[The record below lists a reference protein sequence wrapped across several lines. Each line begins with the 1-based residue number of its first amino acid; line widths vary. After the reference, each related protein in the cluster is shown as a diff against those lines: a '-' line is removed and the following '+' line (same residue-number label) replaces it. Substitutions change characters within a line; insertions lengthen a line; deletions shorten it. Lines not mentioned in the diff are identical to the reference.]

1 MTTALRSLPSILA
14 LALALAIALAF
25 PVHAFEPLN
34 TDDAATIGRNVN
46 QIEQYIYVLN
56 NKAAD
61 GISVINSNGEE
72 FRGLGRAT
80 AAPFTY
86 TRGLSE
92 TAEVSFATTYYAS
105 PNGSYSPL
113 SNYVLGLK
121 WRFWGDGEKGWAFA
135 VKPTLT
141 LPASTSQQAV
151 GLGMARTN
159 YELNFISSYYWK
171 KIHVHSNLSY
181 ARNPYNTNYPVS
193 GSLEPLRTNAYAF
206 SVAPVWVVNA
216 RWRLAVDLGVGTN
229 ILLNGN
235 QFSDYGMVAAIYSI
249 TPDVDLGVS
258 IMRSAADFATV
269 FSGSGV
275 HSLRSEA
282 GVTWRF

>member
-1 MTTALRSLPSILA
+1 MFTALRILFCVFAFA
-14 LALALAIALAF
+14 LSFAA
-25 PVHAFEPLN
+25 HAFEPLN
-34 TDDAATIGRNVN
+34 TDDAATVGRNVN

-56 NKAAD
+56 NKAAED
-61 GISVINSNGEE
+61 VSVINSNGEE

-92 TAEVSFATTYYAS
+92 TVEASFASTYYVN
-105 PNGSYSPL
+105 PNGNYSPL

-121 WRFWGDGEKGWAFA
+121 WRFLGDGEKGWAFA
-135 VKPTLT
+135 VKPTVT

-151 GLGMARTN
+151 GIGFASTN
-159 YELNFISSYYWK
+159 YEVNLISSYYWDQ
-171 KIHVHSNLSY
+171 IHVHSNVSY

-193 GSLEPLRTNAYAF
+193 GSTEPLRTNAYAF
-206 SVAPVWVVNA
+206 SIAPVWVVNA
-216 RWRLAVDLGVGTN
+216 RWRLALDFGAGSN
-229 ILLNGN
+229 ILLNAN
-235 QFSDYGMVAAIYSI
+235 RFSDYGMVAALYSI
-249 TPDVDLGVS
+249 TPDVDLGLS
-258 IMRSAADFATV
+258 IMRSAANFGTV

-275 HSLRSEA
+275 YSLRSEA

>member
-1 MTTALRSLPSILA
+1 MFPALRILFCVFAFA
-14 LALALAIALAF
+14 LSFA
-25 PVHAFEPLN
+25 VHAFEPLN

-56 NKAAD
+56 NKAAED
-61 GISVINSNGEE
+61 VSVINSNGEE

-92 TAEVSFATTYYAS
+92 TVEASFASTYYAN
-105 PNGSYSPL
+105 PNGNYSPL

-121 WRFWGDGEKGWAFA
+121 WRFLGDGEKGWAFA
-135 VKPTLT
+135 VKPTVT

-151 GLGMARTN
+151 GIGFASTN
-159 YELNFISSYYWK
+159 YEVNLISSYYWDQ
-171 KIHVHSNLSY
+171 IHVHSNVSY

-193 GSLEPLRTNAYAF
+193 GSTEPLRTNAYAF
-206 SVAPVWVVNA
+206 SIAPVWVVNA
-216 RWRLAVDLGVGTN
+216 RWRLALDFGAGSN
-229 ILLNGN
+229 ILLNAN
-235 QFSDYGMVAAIYSI
+235 RFSDYGMVAALYSI
-249 TPDVDLGVS
+249 TPDVDLGLS
-258 IMRSAADFATV
+258 IMRSAANFGTV

-275 HSLRSEA
+275 YSLRSEA

>member
-1 MTTALRSLPSILA
+1 MFPALRILFCVFAFA
-14 LALALAIALAF
+14 LSFA
-25 PVHAFEPLN
+25 VHAFEPLN
-34 TDDAATIGRNVN
+34 TDDAATVGRNVN

-56 NKAAD
+56 NKAAED
-61 GISVINSNGEE
+61 VSVINSNGEE

-92 TAEVSFATTYYAS
+92 TVEASFASTYYAN
-105 PNGSYSPL
+105 PNGNYSPL

-121 WRFWGDGEKGWAFA
+121 WRFLGDGEKGWAFA
-135 VKPTLT
+135 VKPTVT

-151 GLGMARTN
+151 GIGFASTN
-159 YELNFISSYYWK
+159 YEVNLISSYYWDQ
-171 KIHVHSNLSY
+171 IHVHSNVSY

-193 GSLEPLRTNAYAF
+193 GSTEPLRTNAYAF
-206 SVAPVWVVNA
+206 SIAPVWVVNA
-216 RWRLAVDLGVGTN
+216 RWRLALDFGAGSN
-229 ILLNGN
+229 ILLNAN
-235 QFSDYGMVAAIYSI
+235 RFSDYGMVAALYSI
-249 TPDVDLGVS
+249 TPDVDLGLS
-258 IMRSAADFATV
+258 IMRSAANFGTV

-275 HSLRSEA
+275 YSLRSEA

>member
-1 MTTALRSLPSILA
+1 MFTALRILLCVFAFA
-14 LALALAIALAF
+14 LSFAA
-25 PVHAFEPLN
+25 HAVEPLN

-56 NKAAD
+56 NKAAED
-61 GISVINSNGEE
+61 ISVINSNGEE

-92 TAEVSFATTYYAS
+92 TVEASFASTYYAN
-105 PNGSYSPL
+105 PNGNYSPL

-121 WRFWGDGEKGWAFA
+121 WRFLGDGEKGWAFA
-135 VKPTLT
+135 VKPTVT

-151 GLGMARTN
+151 GIGFASTN
-159 YELNFISSYYWK
+159 YELTLISSYYWNQV
-171 KIHVHSNLSY
+171 HVHSNVSY
-181 ARNPYNTNYPVS
+181 ARNPYNTNYPVN
-193 GSLEPLRTNAYAF
+193 GSIEPLRTNAYAF
-206 SVAPVWVVNA
+206 SIAPVWVVNA
-216 RWRLAVDLGVGTN
+216 RWRLALDFGAGSN
-229 ILLNGN
+229 ILLNAN
-235 QFSDYGMVAAIYSI
+235 RFSDYGMVAATYSI
-249 TPDVDLGVS
+249 TPDVDLGLS
-258 IMRSAADFATV
+258 IMRSAANFGTV

-275 HSLRSEA
+275 YSLRSEA

>member
-1 MTTALRSLPSILA
+1 MFTALRILFCVFAFA
-14 LALALAIALAF
+14 LSFAA
-25 PVHAFEPLN
+25 HAFEPLN

-56 NKAAD
+56 NKAAED
-61 GISVINSNGEE
+61 VSVINSNGEE

-92 TAEVSFATTYYAS
+92 TVEASFASTYYAN
-105 PNGSYSPL
+105 PNGNYSPL

-121 WRFWGDGEKGWAFA
+121 WRFLGDGEKGWAFA
-135 VKPTLT
+135 VKPTVT

-151 GLGMARTN
+151 GIGFASTN
-159 YELNFISSYYWK
+159 YEVNLISSYYWDQ
-171 KIHVHSNLSY
+171 IHVHSNVSY

-193 GSLEPLRTNAYAF
+193 GSTEPLRTNAYAF
-206 SVAPVWVVNA
+206 SIAPVWVVNA
-216 RWRLAVDLGVGTN
+216 RWRLALDFGAGSN
-229 ILLNGN
+229 ILLNAN
-235 QFSDYGMVAAIYSI
+235 RFSDYGMVAALYSI
-249 TPDVDLGVS
+249 TPDVDLGLS
-258 IMRSAADFATV
+258 IMRSAANFGTV

-275 HSLRSEA
+275 YSLRSEA

>member
-1 MTTALRSLPSILA
+1 MFPALRILFCVFVFA
-14 LALALAIALAF
+14 LSFAA
-25 PVHAFEPLN
+25 HAFEPLN

-56 NKAAD
+56 NKAAED
-61 GISVINSNGEE
+61 VSVINSNGEE

-92 TAEVSFATTYYAS
+92 TVEASFASTYYAN
-105 PNGSYSPL
+105 PNGNYSPL

-121 WRFWGDGEKGWAFA
+121 WRFLGDGEKGWAFA
-135 VKPTLT
+135 VKPTVT

-151 GLGMARTN
+151 GIGFASTN
-159 YELNFISSYYWK
+159 YELTLISSYYWDQV
-171 KIHVHSNLSY
+171 HVHSNVSY
-181 ARNPYNTNYPVS
+181 ARNPYNTNYPVN
-193 GSLEPLRTNAYAF
+193 GSIEPLRTNAYAF
-206 SVAPVWVVNA
+206 SIAPVWVVNA
-216 RWRLAVDLGVGTN
+216 RWRLALDFGAGSN
-229 ILLNGN
+229 ILLNAN
-235 QFSDYGMVAAIYSI
+235 RFSDYGMVAATYSI
-249 TPDVDLGVS
+249 TPDVDLGLS
-258 IMRSAADFATV
+258 IMRSAANFGTV

-275 HSLRSEA
+275 YSLRSEA

>member
-1 MTTALRSLPSILA
+1 MFTALRILFCVFAFA
-14 LALALAIALAF
+14 LSFAA
-25 PVHAFEPLN
+25 HAFEPLN
-34 TDDAATIGRNVN
+34 TDDAATVGRNVN

-56 NKAAD
+56 NKAAED
-61 GISVINSNGEE
+61 VSVINSNGEE

-92 TAEVSFATTYYAS
+92 SVEASFASTYYAN
-105 PNGSYSPL
+105 PNGNYSPL

-121 WRFWGDGEKGWAFA
+121 WRFLGDGEKGWAFA
-135 VKPTLT
+135 VKPTVT

-151 GLGMARTN
+151 GIGFASTN
-159 YELNFISSYYWK
+159 YELTLISSYYWNQ
-171 KIHVHSNLSY
+171 IHVHSNVSY

-193 GSLEPLRTNAYAF
+193 GSTEPLRTNAYAF
-206 SVAPVWVVNA
+206 SIAPVWVVNA
-216 RWRLAVDLGVGTN
+216 RWRLALDFGAGSN
-229 ILLNGN
+229 ILLNAN
-235 QFSDYGMVAAIYSI
+235 RFSDYGMVAALYSI
-249 TPDVDLGVS
+249 TPDVDLGLS
-258 IMRSAADFATV
+258 IMRSAANFGTV

-275 HSLRSEA
+275 YSLRSEA

>member
-1 MTTALRSLPSILA
+1 MFTALRILFCVFAFA
-14 LALALAIALAF
+14 LSFAA
-25 PVHAFEPLN
+25 HAFEPLN

-56 NKAAD
+56 NKAAED
-61 GISVINSNGEE
+61 VSVINSNGEE

-92 TAEVSFATTYYAS
+92 TVEASFASTYYAN
-105 PNGSYSPL
+105 PNGNYSPL

-121 WRFWGDGEKGWAFA
+121 WRFLGDGEKGWAFA
-135 VKPTLT
+135 VKPTVT

-151 GLGMARTN
+151 GIGFASTN
-159 YELNFISSYYWK
+159 YELTLISSYYWNQ
-171 KIHVHSNLSY
+171 IHVHSNVSY

-193 GSLEPLRTNAYAF
+193 GSTEPLRTNAYAF
-206 SVAPVWVVNA
+206 SIAPVWVVNA
-216 RWRLAVDLGVGTN
+216 RWRLALDFGAGSN
-229 ILLNGN
+229 ILLNAN
-235 QFSDYGMVAAIYSI
+235 RFSDYGMVAATYSI
-249 TPDVDLGVS
+249 TPDVDLGLS
-258 IMRSAADFATV
+258 IMRSAANFGTV

-275 HSLRSEA
+275 YSLRSEA

>member
-1 MTTALRSLPSILA
+1 MSYALRLLPSILA
-14 LALALAIALAF
+14 FAVAL
-25 PVHAFEPLN
+25 PVQAFEPLN
-34 TDDAATIGRNVN
+34 TDDAATVGRNVN

-56 NKAAD
+56 NKAAED
-61 GISVINSNGEE
+61 ISVINSNGEE

-92 TAEVSFATTYYAS
+92 TVEASFASTYYAN

-135 VKPTLT
+135 VKPTIT

-151 GLGMARTN
+151 GIGFASTN
-159 YELNFISSYYWK
+159 YELNLISSYYWDQ
-171 KIHVHSNLSY
+171 IHVHSNVSY

-193 GSLEPLRTNAYAF
+193 GSIEPLRTNAYAF
-206 SVAPVWVVNA
+206 SIAPVWVVNA
-216 RWRLAVDLGVGTN
+216 RWRLALDFGAGSN
-229 ILLNGN
+229 ILLNAN
-235 QFSDYGMVAAIYSI
+235 RFSDYGMLAAIYSI
-249 TPDVDLGVS
+249 TPDVDLGLS
-258 IMRSAADFATV
+258 IMRSAANFGTV
-269 FSGSGV
+269 FSGSGIY
-275 HSLRSEA
+275 SLRSEA

>member
-1 MTTALRSLPSILA
+1 MVAAIRIL
-14 LALALAIALAF
+14 LCVFAF
-25 PVHAFEPLN
+25 VLSVGAQAFEPLN

-56 NKAAD
+56 NKAVED
-61 GISVINSNGEE
+61 ISVINSNGEE
-72 FRGLGRAT
+72 FKGLGRAT

-92 TAEVSFATTYYAS
+92 TTEVSFATTYYAS
-105 PNGSYSPL
+105 PSGNYSPF

-121 WRFWGDGEKGWAFA
+121 WRFWGDGEQGWAFA
-135 VKPTLT
+135 VKPTIT
-141 LPASTSQQAV
+141 LPATTSQQAV
-151 GLGMARTN
+151 GIGLASTN
-159 YELNFISSYYWK
+159 YELSLISSYYWDQ
-171 KIHVHSNLSY
+171 IHVHSNISV

-193 GSLEPLRTNAYAF
+193 GSFEPLRTNAYAL
-206 SVAPVWVVNA
+206 SIAPVWVVNA
-216 RWRLAVDLGVGTN
+216 RWRLALDFGVGTN

-258 IMRSAADFATV
+258 IMRSAADFGTV

-275 HSLRSEA
+275 YSLRSEA

>member
-1 MTTALRSLPSILA
+1 MFPALRILFCVFAFA
-14 LALALAIALAF
+14 LSFAA
-25 PVHAFEPLN
+25 HAFEPLN

-56 NKAAD
+56 NKAAED
-61 GISVINSNGEE
+61 VSVINSNGEE

-92 TAEVSFATTYYAS
+92 TVEASFASTYYAN
-105 PNGSYSPL
+105 PNGNYSPL

-121 WRFWGDGEKGWAFA
+121 WRFLGDGEKGWAFA
-135 VKPTLT
+135 VKPTVT

-151 GLGMARTN
+151 GIGFASTN
-159 YELNFISSYYWK
+159 YEVNLISSYYWDQ
-171 KIHVHSNLSY
+171 IHVHSNVSY

-193 GSLEPLRTNAYAF
+193 GSTEPLRTNAYAF
-206 SVAPVWVVNA
+206 SIAPVWVVNA
-216 RWRLAVDLGVGTN
+216 RWRLALDFGAGSN
-229 ILLNGN
+229 ILLNAN
-235 QFSDYGMVAAIYSI
+235 RFSDYGMVAALYSI
-249 TPDVDLGVS
+249 TPDVDLGLS
-258 IMRSAADFATV
+258 IMRSAANFGTV

-275 HSLRSEA
+275 YSLRSEA

>member
-1 MTTALRSLPSILA
+1 MFPALRILLCVFAFA
-14 LALALAIALAF
+14 LSFAA
-25 PVHAFEPLN
+25 HAFEPLN

-56 NKAAD
+56 NKAAED
-61 GISVINSNGEE
+61 ISVINSNGEE

-92 TAEVSFATTYYAS
+92 TVEASFASTYYAN
-105 PNGSYSPL
+105 PNGNYSPL

-121 WRFWGDGEKGWAFA
+121 WRFLGDGEKGWAFA
-135 VKPTLT
+135 VKPTVT

-151 GLGMARTN
+151 GIGFASTN
-159 YELNFISSYYWK
+159 YEVNLISSYYWDQ
-171 KIHVHSNLSY
+171 IHVHSNVSY

-193 GSLEPLRTNAYAF
+193 GSTEPLRTNAYAF
-206 SVAPVWVVNA
+206 SIAPVWVVNA
-216 RWRLAVDLGVGTN
+216 RWRLALDFGAGSN
-229 ILLNGN
+229 ILLNAN
-235 QFSDYGMVAAIYSI
+235 RFSDYGMVAALYSI
-249 TPDVDLGVS
+249 TPDVDLGLS
-258 IMRSAADFATV
+258 IMRSAANFGTV

-275 HSLRSEA
+275 YSLRSEA

>member
-1 MTTALRSLPSILA
+1 MFAALRTLFCVFAFA
-14 LALALAIALAF
+14 LSFGAQ
-25 PVHAFEPLN
+25 AFEPLN

-56 NKAAD
+56 NKNAED
-61 GISVINSNGEE
+61 ISVVNSNGEE
-72 FRGLGRAT
+72 FKGLGRAT

-92 TAEVSFATTYYAS
+92 TVEASFASTYYAN
-105 PNGSYSPL
+105 PNGNYSPL

-135 VKPTLT
+135 VKPTIT

-151 GLGMARTN
+151 GIGFASTN
-159 YELNFISSYYWK
+159 YEVNLISSYYWDQ
-171 KIHVHSNLSY
+171 IHIHSNLSY
-181 ARNPYNTNYPVS
+181 ARNPYNTNFPVS
-193 GSLEPLRTNAYAF
+193 GSVEPLRTNTYAF

-216 RWRLAVDLGVGTN
+216 RWRLALDFGVGSN
-229 ILLNGN
+229 ILLNAN
-235 QFSDYGMVAAIYSI
+235 RFSDYGMVAAIYSI
-249 TPDVDLGVS
+249 TPDLDLGVS
-258 IMRSAADFATV
+258 IMRSAANFGTV
-269 FSGSGV
+269 FSGSGIY
-275 HSLRSEA
+275 SLRSEA

>member
-1 MTTALRSLPSILA
+1 MFTALRILFCVFAFA
-14 LALALAIALAF
+14 LSFA
-25 PVHAFEPLN
+25 VHAFEPLN

-56 NKAAD
+56 NKAAED
-61 GISVINSNGEE
+61 VSVINSNGEE

-92 TAEVSFATTYYAS
+92 SVEASFASTYYAN
-105 PNGSYSPL
+105 PNGNYSPL

-121 WRFWGDGEKGWAFA
+121 WRFWGDGKEGWAFA
-135 VKPTLT
+135 VKPTVT

-151 GLGMARTN
+151 GIGFASTN
-159 YELNFISSYYWK
+159 YEVNLISSYYWDQ
-171 KIHVHSNLSY
+171 IHVHSNVSY

-193 GSLEPLRTNAYAF
+193 GSTEPLRTNAYAF
-206 SVAPVWVVNA
+206 SIAPVWVVNA
-216 RWRLAVDLGVGTN
+216 RWRLALDFGAGSN
-229 ILLNGN
+229 ILLNAN
-235 QFSDYGMVAAIYSI
+235 RFSDYGMVAALYSI
-249 TPDVDLGVS
+249 TPDVDLGIS
-258 IMRSAADFATV
+258 IMRSAANFGTV

-275 HSLRSEA
+275 YSLRSEA

>member
-1 MTTALRSLPSILA
+1 MFTALRILFCVFAFA
-14 LALALAIALAF
+14 LSFAA
-25 PVHAFEPLN
+25 HAFEPLN

-56 NKAAD
+56 NKAAED
-61 GISVINSNGEE
+61 VSVINSNGEE

-92 TAEVSFATTYYAS
+92 TVEASFASTYYAN
-105 PNGSYSPL
+105 PNGNYSPL

-121 WRFWGDGEKGWAFA
+121 WRFLGDGEKGWAFA
-135 VKPTLT
+135 VKPTVT

-151 GLGMARTN
+151 GIGFASTN
-159 YELNFISSYYWK
+159 YEVNLISSYYWDQ
-171 KIHVHSNLSY
+171 IHVHSNVSY

-193 GSLEPLRTNAYAF
+193 GSTDPLRTNAYAF
-206 SVAPVWVVNA
+206 SIAPVWVVNA
-216 RWRLAVDLGVGTN
+216 RWRLALDFGAGSN
-229 ILLNGN
+229 ILLNAN
-235 QFSDYGMVAAIYSI
+235 RFSDYGMVAALYSI
-249 TPDVDLGVS
+249 TPDVDLGLS
-258 IMRSAADFATV
+258 IMRSAANFGTV

-275 HSLRSEA
+275 YSLRSEA

>member
-1 MTTALRSLPSILA
+1 MFTALRILFCVFAFA
-14 LALALAIALAF
+14 LSFAA
-25 PVHAFEPLN
+25 HAFEPLN
-34 TDDAATIGRNVN
+34 TDDAATVGRNVN

-56 NKAAD
+56 NKAAED
-61 GISVINSNGEE
+61 VSVINSNGEE

-92 TAEVSFATTYYAS
+92 TVEASFASTYYTN
-105 PNGSYSPL
+105 PNGNYSPL

-121 WRFWGDGEKGWAFA
+121 WRFLGDGEKGWAFA
-135 VKPTLT
+135 VKPTVT

-151 GLGMARTN
+151 GIGFASTN
-159 YELNFISSYYWK
+159 YELTLISSYYWNQ
-171 KIHVHSNLSY
+171 IHVHSNVSY

-193 GSLEPLRTNAYAF
+193 GSTEPLRTNAYAF
-206 SVAPVWVVNA
+206 SIAPVWVVNA
-216 RWRLAVDLGVGTN
+216 RWRLALDFGAGSN
-229 ILLNGN
+229 ILLNAN
-235 QFSDYGMVAAIYSI
+235 RFSDYGMVAALYSI
-249 TPDVDLGVS
+249 TPDVDLGLS
-258 IMRSAADFATV
+258 IMRSAANFGTV

-275 HSLRSEA
+275 YSLRSEA

>member
-1 MTTALRSLPSILA
+1 MFTALRILFCVFAFA
-14 LALALAIALAF
+14 LSFAA
-25 PVHAFEPLN
+25 HAFEPLN
-34 TDDAATIGRNVN
+34 TDDAATVGRNVN

-56 NKAAD
+56 NKAAED
-61 GISVINSNGEE
+61 VSVINSNGEE

-92 TAEVSFATTYYAS
+92 TVEASFASTYYAN
-105 PNGSYSPL
+105 PNGNYSPL

-121 WRFWGDGEKGWAFA
+121 WRFLGDGEKGWAFA
-135 VKPTLT
+135 VKPTVT

-151 GLGMARTN
+151 GIGFASTN
-159 YELNFISSYYWK
+159 YELTLISSYYWNQ
-171 KIHVHSNLSY
+171 IHVHSNVSY

-193 GSLEPLRTNAYAF
+193 GSTEPLRTNAYAF
-206 SVAPVWVVNA
+206 SIAPVWVVNA
-216 RWRLAVDLGVGTN
+216 RWRLALDFGAGSN
-229 ILLNGN
+229 ILLNAN
-235 QFSDYGMVAAIYSI
+235 RFSDYGMVAALYSI
-249 TPDVDLGVS
+249 TPDVDLGLS
-258 IMRSAADFATV
+258 IMRSAANFGTV

-275 HSLRSEA
+275 YSLRSEA

>member
-1 MTTALRSLPSILA
+1 MFPALRILFCV
-14 LALALAIALAF
+14 LAF
-25 PVHAFEPLN
+25 ALSFAAYAFEPLN

-56 NKAAD
+56 NKAAED
-61 GISVINSNGEE
+61 VSVINSNGEE

-92 TAEVSFATTYYAS
+92 TVEASFASTYYTN
-105 PNGSYSPL
+105 PNGNYSPL

-121 WRFWGDGEKGWAFA
+121 WRFLGDGEKGWAFA
-135 VKPTLT
+135 VKPTVT

-151 GLGMARTN
+151 GIGFASTN
-159 YELNFISSYYWK
+159 YELTLISSYYWNQ
-171 KIHVHSNLSY
+171 IHVHSNVSY
-181 ARNPYNTNYPVS
+181 ARNPYNTNYPVN
-193 GSLEPLRTNAYAF
+193 GSIEPLRTNAYAF
-206 SVAPVWVVNA
+206 SIAPVWVVNA
-216 RWRLAVDLGVGTN
+216 RWRLALDFGAGSN
-229 ILLNGN
+229 ILLNAN
-235 QFSDYGMVAAIYSI
+235 RFSDYGMVAALYSI
-249 TPDVDLGVS
+249 TPDVDLGLS
-258 IMRSAADFATV
+258 IMRSAANFGTV

-275 HSLRSEA
+275 YSLRSEA

>member
-1 MTTALRSLPSILA
+1 MFPALRILFCVFAFA
-14 LALALAIALAF
+14 LSFAA
-25 PVHAFEPLN
+25 HAFEPLN

-56 NKAAD
+56 NKAAED
-61 GISVINSNGEE
+61 VSVINSNGEE

-92 TAEVSFATTYYAS
+92 TVEASFASTYYAN
-105 PNGSYSPL
+105 PNGNYSPL

-121 WRFWGDGEKGWAFA
+121 WRFWGDGERGWAFA
-135 VKPTLT
+135 VKPTVT
-141 LPASTSQQAV
+141 LPTSTSQQAV
-151 GLGMARTN
+151 GIGFASTN
-159 YELNFISSYYWK
+159 YEVNLISSYYWDQ
-171 KIHVHSNLSY
+171 IHVHSNVSY

-193 GSLEPLRTNAYAF
+193 GSTEPLRTNAYAF
-206 SVAPVWVVNA
+206 SIAPVWVVNA
-216 RWRLAVDLGVGTN
+216 RWRLALDFGAGSN
-229 ILLNGN
+229 ILLNAN
-235 QFSDYGMVAAIYSI
+235 RFSDYGMVAAIYSI
-249 TPDVDLGVS
+249 TPDVDLGLS
-258 IMRSAADFATV
+258 IMRSAANFGTV

-275 HSLRSEA
+275 YSLRSEA

>member
-1 MTTALRSLPSILA
+1 MFPALRILLCVFAFA
-14 LALALAIALAF
+14 LSFAA
-25 PVHAFEPLN
+25 HAFEPLN

-56 NKAAD
+56 NKAAED
-61 GISVINSNGEE
+61 VSVINSNGEE

-92 TAEVSFATTYYAS
+92 TVEASFASTYYAN
-105 PNGSYSPL
+105 PNGNYSPL

-121 WRFWGDGEKGWAFA
+121 WRFLGDGEKGWAFA
-135 VKPTLT
+135 VKPTVT

-151 GLGMARTN
+151 GIGFASTN
-159 YELNFISSYYWK
+159 YEVNLISSYYWDQ
-171 KIHVHSNLSY
+171 IHVHSNVSY

-193 GSLEPLRTNAYAF
+193 GSTEPLRTNAYAF
-206 SVAPVWVVNA
+206 SIAPVWVVNA
-216 RWRLAVDLGVGTN
+216 RWRLALDFGAGSN
-229 ILLNGN
+229 ILLNAN
-235 QFSDYGMVAAIYSI
+235 RFSDYGMVAALYSI
-249 TPDVDLGVS
+249 TPDVDLGLS
-258 IMRSAADFATV
+258 IMRSAANFGTV

-275 HSLRSEA
+275 YSLRSEA

>member
-1 MTTALRSLPSILA
+1 MTSTYRFLAYSLGFA
-14 LALALAIALAF
+14 LALPAQ
-25 PVHAFEPLN
+25 AFEPLN

-56 NKAAD
+56 NKAAND
-61 GISVINSNGEE
+61 ISVINSNGEE

-92 TAEVSFATTYYAS
+92 TTEVSFATTYYAS
-105 PNGSYSPL
+105 PNGNYSPF

-121 WRFWGDGEKGWAFA
+121 WRFWGDGEQGWAFA
-135 VKPTLT
+135 IKPTVT
-141 LPASTSQQAV
+141 LPATSSQQAV
-151 GLGMARTN
+151 GIGMAQTN
-159 YELNFISSYYWK
+159 YEITVISSYYWDQ
-171 KIHVHSNLSY
+171 IHIHSNVSY

-193 GSLEPLRTNAYAF
+193 GSLEPLRTNAIAF

-216 RWRLAVDLGVGTN
+216 RWRLALDFGAGTN
-229 ILLNGN
+229 VVLNSN
-235 QFSDYGMVAAIYSI
+235 RFSDYGMVAAIYSI
-249 TPDVDLGVS
+249 TPQIDLGLS
-258 IMRSAADFATV
+258 IMRSAADFGTV

-275 HSLRSEA
+275 NSLRSEA

>member
-1 MTTALRSLPSILA
+1 MFPALRILFCVFAFA
-14 LALALAIALAF
+14 LSFAA
-25 PVHAFEPLN
+25 HAFEPLN

-56 NKAAD
+56 NKAAED
-61 GISVINSNGEE
+61 ISVINSNGEE

-92 TAEVSFATTYYAS
+92 TVEASFASTYYAN
-105 PNGSYSPL
+105 PNGNYSPL

-121 WRFWGDGEKGWAFA
+121 WRFLGDGEKGWAFA
-135 VKPTLT
+135 VKPTVT

-151 GLGMARTN
+151 GIGFASTN
-159 YELNFISSYYWK
+159 YEVNLISSYYWDQ
-171 KIHVHSNLSY
+171 IHVHSNVSY

-193 GSLEPLRTNAYAF
+193 GSTEPLRTNAYAF
-206 SVAPVWVVNA
+206 SIAPVWVVNA
-216 RWRLAVDLGVGTN
+216 RWRLALDFGAGSN
-229 ILLNGN
+229 ILLNAN
-235 QFSDYGMVAAIYSI
+235 RFSDYGMVAALYSI
-249 TPDVDLGVS
+249 TPDVDLGLS
-258 IMRSAADFATV
+258 IMRSAANFGTV

-275 HSLRSEA
+275 YSLRSEA